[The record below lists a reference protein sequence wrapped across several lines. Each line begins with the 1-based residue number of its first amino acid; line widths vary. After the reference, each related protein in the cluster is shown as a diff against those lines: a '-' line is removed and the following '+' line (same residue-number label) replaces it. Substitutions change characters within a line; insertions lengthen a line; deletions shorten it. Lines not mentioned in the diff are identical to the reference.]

1 MAVRADESLEQC
13 LSVAIGR
20 ATRQVIPE
28 RTPAPELRQGR
39 TMASAG
45 ASKQG
50 VGVSGNES
58 SNPARWIEDPT
69 GRHELRYWNGSEWT
83 EHVSDAGATA
93 VDPVAEP
100 LPPPAP
106 PAAVPPPPPPVAVGP
121 DAGVQ
126 PDAGMQPEAEPA
138 AA

>member
-83 EHVSDAGATA
+83 EHVSDQGVVAADPLIAAPGEQVATETFPSVA
-93 VDPVAEP
+93 DAAPSAAWTQPTQPVP
-100 LPPPAP
+100 LPASRSR
-106 PAAVPPPPPPVAVGP
+106 G
-121 DAGVQ
+121 D
-126 PDAGMQPEAEPA
+126 
-138 AA
+138 